1 MHCEI
6 LRTLYWFDHHSVL
19 AVPST
24 RIGFP
29 GNSRASGVEKVHS
42 CRVTSLWL
50 RHMHCCVVNFHD
62 GGSVLPGWVLPS
74 ASQSYSMALRLRK
87 ITACMWEA
95 NHSRSKV
102 LFTYAA
108 SDKQR
113 GLLHR
118 TVDPYLHCTSSRQTS
133 RLGARHPRKI
143 AGNHHRIT
151 HSLRACQDSDISF
164 VNTNKVKFGS
174 CPWKL

>member
-1 MHCEI
+1 MHCET

-19 AVPST
+19 AVPGT

-29 GNSRASGVEKVHS
+29 GNSGASGVEKLHF

-50 RHMHCCVVNFHD
+50 RHMHYCVVNLQD

-74 ASQSYSMALRLRK
+74 ALQSYSMALRLRK

-95 NHSRSKV
+95 NHSRLKV

-118 TVDPYLHCTSSRQTS
+118 TVDPYLTSSRQTS

-151 HSLRACQDSDISF
+151 HSLRACQDSNISF
-164 VNTNKVKFGS
+164 VDTNKSRFEL
-174 CPWKL
+174 CPRK